1 MLHKEFWGLCFL
13 AFVVWVFISPNPS
26 KRIDR
31 VCAPIEVVGNATT
44 SLTSLVLPQHQVRM
58 DRWFKKF
65 DYGCEFLTWR
75 MVYQDEYNE
84 YLRNK
89 EMADTAKLKAMTQLP
104 SEAEKA
110 PESKPEQKPSEKQT
124 SAPAA
129 QDAPPPPP
137 VDFSKAE

>member
-89 EMADTAKLKAMTQLP
+89 EMADAAKLKAMNQLP
-104 SEAEKA
+104 GESGQGTQEQVEPEKDSSPA
-110 PESKPEQKPSEKQT
+110 PKQEQG
-124 SAPAA
+124 
-129 QDAPPPPP
+129 DAPPPPP

>member
-89 EMADTAKLKAMTQLP
+89 EMADAAKLKAMTQVP
-104 SEAEKA
+104 AEKSQA
-110 PESKPEQKPSEKQT
+110 PDANDLEQNQEAAR
-124 SAPAA
+124 SAQEQ

-137 VDFSKAE
+137 VDFSKAQ